1 MNCRLQAT
9 FSLGMLFGDISLL
22 TNSRRTATVLCKSDC
37 VLLTLGKHIYDQIM
51 GETGKQ

>member
-9 FSLGMLFGDISLL
+9 FPEGVLFGDISLL

-37 VLLTLGKHIYDQIM
+37 VLLTLSKNIYDKII
-51 GETGKQ
+51 GETGKA